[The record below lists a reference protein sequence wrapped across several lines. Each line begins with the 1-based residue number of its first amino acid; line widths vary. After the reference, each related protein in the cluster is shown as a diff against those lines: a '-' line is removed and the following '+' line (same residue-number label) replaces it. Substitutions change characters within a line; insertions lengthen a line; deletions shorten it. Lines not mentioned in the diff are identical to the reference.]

1 MRQDSPGDGR
11 IRGYYPYILASKNNR
26 FLTVGLTDDLIQ
38 LVQLLS
44 AAKTTETVKAAD
56 ARLVYFEFYIEPK
69 KALNREKRIGA
80 WKREWQVW
88 LIEDQN
94 PHWSDLG
101 SELLSDPC
109 RNYVSLADHY
119 SSDQPKS

>member
-1 MRQDSPGDGR
+1 MRESSFIHNR
-11 IRGYYPYILASKNNR
+11 LRGYYTYILASRNNR
-26 FLTVGLTDDLIQ
+26 SLTVGLTDDLIQ

-44 AAKTTETVKAAD
+44 TAKTTKSGRVAD
-56 ARLVYFEFYIEPK
+56 ARLVYFEFYIEAK

-94 PHWSDLG
+94 PQWSDLG
-101 SELLSDPC
+101 RALLSDPS
-109 RNYVSLADHY
+109 RKYVSVAEH
-119 SSDQPKS
+119 

>member
-1 MRQDSPGDGR
+1 MRQSLFKNDR

-26 FLTVGLTDDLIQ
+26 SLTVGLTDDLIQ

-44 AAKTTETVKAAD
+44 TAKTTKSDRVAD
-56 ARLVYFEFYIEPK
+56 ARLVYFEFYIEAK

-94 PHWSDLG
+94 PQWSDLG
-101 SELLSDPC
+101 SALLNNPSHQ
-109 RNYVSLADHY
+109 YLSGAGHY
-119 SSDQPKS
+119 SPDHP